1 MLEGNSV
8 FRDTETDRQRA
19 FLFQR
24 RLVSTHREPFRA
36 NCDYLR
42 RPLREIWADG
52 ISRNTTQRISLPTS
66 MVMDRP
72 SFRNA
77 GRRGVGESFR
87 HGHRELRRAA
97 SGAAVERQRALGP
110 AAVLHHIHLAD
121 IDGQPGSGL
130 TGRGSDGL
138 HTYRYNKNTQAW
150 RPAGFIP
157 ELNDSAG
164 WDMPEHYSAIQLADI
179 DGRPGAELAIR
190 GADGLHVYRYYSKG
204 RESGSPLDHSGVER
218 CRRLESARAL
228 WEHSFS
234 RHRWALWQTKVRG
247 R

>member
-1 MLEGNSV
+1 VLEGNSV
-8 FRDTETDRQRA
+8 FHDTETDRQRA

-42 RPLREIWADG
+42 RPLGEIWADG

-110 AAVLHHIHLAD
+110 ASVLHYIHLAD

-138 HTYRYNKNTQAW
+138 HTYRYNKNTQTW
-150 RPAGFIP
+150 RPAGF
-157 ELNDSAG
+157 
-164 WDMPEHYSAIQLADI
+164 MPEHYSAIQLADI

-190 GADGLHVYRYYSKG
+190 GADGLHVYRYYSKARNLG
-204 RESGSPLDHSGVER
+204 LLSTIPELNDAGV
-218 CRRLESARAL
+218 
-228 WEHSFS
+228 
-234 RHRWALWQTKVRG
+234 
-247 R
+247 